1 MSVDPYLVL
10 VYIHILLFVYWLGGD
25 LGVYISSGYVANRK
39 LPIDERFRFL
49 ALLQACDMGP
59 RTALILFIPVG
70 LEMAR
75 ILGVIELGPAV
86 VGPVWLLSL
95 IWLAVNWW
103 MFFNPQHPKV
113 PPLRDLDLK
122 IRFVLI
128 PLIALLAIYSLA
140 TGGPVTA
147 PWLQVKLLIFS
158 VVVSLGVYLRSEL
171 KNWIIGFGMLRQ
183 GGDAAD
189 KGNTMI
195 EQSLGR
201 SRKAALVLWT
211 GVALAAFL
219 GKVKPF

>member
-1 MSVDPYLVL
+1 MSMDPYLVL

-25 LGVYISSGYVANRK
+25 LGVYIASGYVANRK

-59 RTALILFIPVG
+59 RTSLILFIPVG

-75 ILGVIELGPAV
+75 ILGVIELSPAV
-86 VGPVWLLSL
+86 LGPVSLLAL
-95 IWLAVNWW
+95 IWLAANWW
-103 MFFNPQHPKV
+103 MFLNPQHPKA
-113 PPLRDLDLK
+113 PLLRDLDLK
-122 IRFVLI
+122 IRFAVI

-147 PWLQVKLLIFS
+147 PWLRVKLLIFS
-158 VVVSLGVYLRSEL
+158 VVISLGVYLRSEL

-183 GGDAAD
+183 GGEVAE